1 MQRADSQE
9 LTMKKLTLTA
19 WARILYRKGMIDAA
33 RLNRMIALID
43 NLKETKSRD
52 SAADSASAS
61 IVKENCLPLAICGG
75 VWYNGINQSC

>member
-19 WARILYRKGMIDAA
+19 WARILYHKGMIDAA

-43 NLKETKSRD
+43 NLKETKPRD
-52 SAADSASAS
+52 SAADSA
-61 IVKENCLPLAICGG
+61 
-75 VWYNGINQSC
+75 

>member
-19 WARILYRKGMIDAA
+19 WARILYHKGMIDAA

-43 NLKETKSRD
+43 NLKEAKPKD
-52 SAADSASAS
+52 SVADSA
-61 IVKENCLPLAICGG
+61 
-75 VWYNGINQSC
+75 